1 MFLYSLQILQY
12 TDDKKQFIPK
22 YFTNYIILGERSNF
36 TDLFLLKFSLLPSNT
51 DILKFIKLSIFKLNR
66 KLSKQNSIR

>member
-22 YFTNYIILGERSNF
+22 YFTDYIILGERSKF
-36 TDLFLLKFSLLPSNT
+36 TDLLLLKFSLLPSNT
-51 DILKFIKLSIFKLNR
+51 DILKFIKL
-66 KLSKQNSIR
+66 